1 MKKQKI
7 KEEKKII
14 KNPRFML
21 IGLIAVILVIGLI
34 YTIFLKYSPIMN
46 FKYEGYAVSGKEI
59 TENLLG
65 SLEDTENNGEANRNI
80 ELAKIEEQG
89 RIFKKLSKY
98 FVGNKEK
105 TEINLNYP
113 IYINGNSSIYNLSEE
128 SVLISKDFER
138 IAGYPNLSIAE
149 GKVYDGNSL
158 ERTDGKEYIF
168 VETADKIY
176 INLQEIKIETTAN
189 EYIIPSNSIIGF
201 TEKEVRYY
209 SVNNNVLVFNQIKDV
224 DENTRV
230 GIVENNYTYE
240 EILTKLGIIGK
251 QEENTEQKEE
261 IEENIIKEDT
271 SSNVN
276 EEKTEQLEEE
286 KEETS
291 EDQINEGEVYIK
303 PEVRAEEFTAE
314 VYTAKSV
321 LHIQDPAGK
330 IIEAPTFE
338 IYKNGKIYLRRTYTS
353 SGNIT
358 VTGLEPGTEY
368 EIKGKYVYENEE
380 EKKVENT
387 FYTGKIETKGYDSL
401 GTIKIEKENGEIYS
415 DRIQIKNLKI
425 TSDLQSEVIRGINKI
440 EIVAQG
446 IKTTLKNNEVN
457 QLLQGKEVTVESSEG
472 LKADSKIEYEIKIY
486 DLLGKEL
493 KVENSKGETRTAKEK
508 PEVKVSIKEQN
519 IVSVT
524 LNIKLT
530 NKNKAKIEN
539 YKYIITQPNGNKVK
553 EEKLAE
559 NETII
564 VLDDLDSNQYYEIKV
579 YADYDLEDE
588 KGIQKEQE
596 IGKLVFATSP
606 LSTLGSVEMK
616 VEGKDITTDKATI
629 EYEIDEERTDKRLI
643 QILEEIKIEIINKNS
658 QVVEKTKEIRG
669 EELEKLKTGEKG
681 IEKYEE
687 LKSNTNYEIRIT
699 SKVKTGQNEEG
710 IQVTYTYNQFTTL
723 RTAAK
728 VEIQNQ
734 FVTGE
739 MIDLDVRIEDPDKS
753 VLNNKVRMELRDEKN
768 NLIDIEEIETNQEY
782 KRKTYDKLEEEK
794 RYKLSFYADEY
805 NEGETDA
812 TYKVN
817 YLIKEIE
824 ILTEPGIS
832 GNIGLKS
839 MLRMTTGKNLVDVES
854 KIKWYS
860 PLVSSYAYYDKE
872 YNKEN
877 RILKLTPGRSSNYQ
891 QIYTYDLRD
900 YIGQEI
906 TISFKLKADKEIDR
920 IGINNSKNLGTNLTD
935 IKGWNSEEYIN
946 YEQTLVVNNS
956 GYLGFYV
963 KNNAVTLDNN
973 PYIYIKDLQIELGSK
988 KTNYEEYKYEM
999 NGEAIVNL
1007 EDKRD
1012 EISTNDYYIKIYE
1025 ENEEISSTR
1034 YEDISEDNK
1043 LENVIKNIEI
1053 KENKEYKMELIVKIR
1068 DREYVLST
1076 FEFNTKEG
1084 EILGISNVEEYKMIQ
1099 PEGNYIVLND
1109 LDFRNETNN
1118 SQVKFGSELVA
1129 FQGHID
1135 FNGHTIYRKMF
1146 NGGND
1151 MLFATIGENGQ
1162 IENMILKLYFS
1173 NELSCSGRVIFY
1185 DNYGTISNIYV
1196 SVEECI
1202 ENDNIDISILG
1213 NYNYGNISN
1222 FIINYKTTLYGN
1234 NITGIGSNYGSIENG
1249 YIYGKNIKLSNFYT
1263 NSNNSPLISI
1273 NRGTVKNIYSLVGI
1287 DADEIRTQDATAL
1300 LVINNDNGDVEN
1312 VYTVGLGSTYQ
1323 IEKNPNISNGLGRI
1337 SNSYYI
1343 NDKEFK
1349 GTADKKI
1356 TEKLLYDSDF
1366 QNKVLNSDNQFEV
1379 DSLISLGYYP
1389 QLKLNDCMPRQ
1400 DYNVLPEVT
1409 EADLPDVLSTEVIE
1423 QENKKATVKVN
1434 VYNPSGETIQQII
1447 VKNLTSKIVSQN
1459 YSAGKSEIIVE
1470 LTNPIQCVSEY
1481 PILSITTKGA
1491 YNIEYTREYE
1501 EGERN
1506 IGLELYNEIYTI
1518 DDWYQMKK
1526 IPNQNY
1532 RLMNDLDF
1540 KNAKESLYSGI
1551 TLQAILDGQGH
1562 TIKNIFVNVSLF
1574 NSCNKQTNIVNLN
1587 IQNYNIE
1594 TTSGYV
1600 GIFGQGS
1607 YINMKNVNV
1616 NTVNIKAI
1624 NKQNIYISGLVAGC
1638 GAGKYENITLSN
1650 INIYAENLSDAR
1662 IGGIIGFGSGDM
1674 NNIYMNNLNIQV
1686 KNCMNNVGIGGI
1698 IGSGNALYN
1707 TVENTIVKG
1716 NIEADGEYIGGAIGY
1731 GSFDLENSL
1740 IDVNIKADGNYIGG
1754 LVGYSST
1761 TNYKN
1766 NLYTGNIVNK
1776 KTTNFMGEISGNEK
1790 DGENNYVA
1798 ASNTINGLEIET
1810 NNKLTIEQLQK
1821 DETYTN
1827 ILKWDDNYDYSDLK
1841 NKLPKIKNVEKTE
1854 LLPNQEDIYLSEAE
1868 VTLETVNT
1876 LRTDSNTLNI
1886 RLSINNP
1893 KNLEITKVE
1902 IENMDLEVEDNRN
1915 ENGKTYITVT
1925 ASPTKYYDSYQIT
1938 NIKYKENN
1946 EEKSEKQYYL
1956 IKEEFYKEITKYE
1969 DWENIDPNSYEN
1981 YRLLTDLDFIGK
1993 QNINHNLKIGKLI
2006 TEGNKH
2012 TIKNINLEAT
2022 DNYFGL
2028 IKECKNK
2035 IENINF
2041 EGIEINCNQ
2050 DFAMKQMQYIGI
2062 VAFNSGDILNVDF
2075 NKINININNK
2085 SNYLGCIGRSTGYE
2099 INNVNLN
2106 EVYINGNYY
2115 LGGLFG
2121 NTLTGNI
2128 KNITASNIHIKTIDG
2143 DYIGGLVGIM
2153 TTSVE
2158 NTFENVSIS
2167 DSTIEGDDYVG
2178 GLIGYGNIS
2187 KNAYVNHCTIKG
2199 RGNVGGAMA
2208 KYDWI
2213 SGVHNVNITNSNISG
2228 ETSVGGI
2235 VGSGGSLYDSIIISS
2250 TIEGNS
2256 TNSTRVG
2263 GIIGNTS
2270 WQNNRCGVISCSIIS
2285 KGSEVG
2291 VITGRGMELN
2301 ACYGINNY
2309 IEGYSNVGGI
2319 SGYGITGTM
2328 KYNYTNATV
2337 VATEH
2342 SAGGLLGY
2350 LDNSNMTNMSNL
2362 SNIYNNYYAGGTIQ
2376 SKTNVG
2382 GIIGEIATELYDK
2395 TTTDYYRQNYIEA
2408 TLISED
2414 TSTTSLGIGN
2424 MPEEISKVKDTY
2436 FYKYSNVNG
2445 KNPNKENEPYIK
2457 EEQYLVEEQL
2467 KQQTTYTNNLKWGT
2481 VYFYY
2486 NILAENKYP
2495 ILKYNNEI
2503 LPGQE
2508 GIDIPKDEEHIID
2521 SEATENND
2529 NIAEEQTETIEN
2541 TFEYADKEIET
2552 YSTYSII
2559 QTSEGNSVRRDIKL
2573 YVKENKLYGIPV
2585 SFVNNTGE
2593 EITPVAN
2600 NLIVDSYNGKEYETV
2615 LGTDGKMYDLKEEIE
2630 YPEEFE
2636 NKGIESIGNNL
2647 ETDEKEVEVKYKN
2660 GDIVKFNY
2668 QTGEI
2673 IKTSKTEN
2681 KQNLLEYIG
2690 DKLTE
2695 IGEEKTKVES
2705 ISTKYEESKEL
2716 ENKLEELP
2724 IEKAIQKNSIENNES
2739 RNDVSEENKES
2750 NDSEKEKKYISVYN
2764 EEKGEYQIYNEAEL
2778 LDTEKEE
2785 VESENEKIEANNL
2798 KEYYAKGQESK
2809 DEKQG
2814 IVWIVI
2820 SIIGVG
2826 IVLLILRKNLKKKR

>member
-14 KNPRFML
+14 KNQRFMV
-21 IGLIAVILVIGLI
+21 IGLIAVIVVIGLI

-59 TENLLG
+59 TEKLTG
-65 SLEDTENNGEANRNI
+65 EEETEGEDI
-80 ELAKIEEQG
+80 ELTKIEEQG

-189 EYIIPSNSIIGF
+189 EYKIPSNSIIGF

-251 QEENTEQKEE
+251 QEGNTEQKEE
-261 IEENIIKEDT
+261 TEENIIKEDT
-271 SSNVN
+271 SSK
-276 EEKTEQLEEE
+276 ETTEQAEQLEEE

-303 PEVRAEEFTAE
+303 PEVSVEEFTAE

-368 EIKGKYVYENEE
+368 EIKGKYVYVNEE

-472 LKADSKIEYEIKIY
+472 LKTDSKIEYEIKIY

-493 KVENSKGETRTAKEK
+493 KVENSKGETKTAKEK

-524 LNIKLT
+524 LNLKLT

-559 NETII
+559 NETTII
-564 VLDDLDSNQYYEIKV
+564 LDDLDSNQYYEIKV

-699 SKVKTGQNEEG
+699 SKVKTGQNEEE

-768 NLIDIEEIETNQEY
+768 NLIDIEEVETNQEY

-794 RYKLSFYADEY
+794 KYKLSFYADEY

-824 ILTEPGIS
+824 IITEPGIS
-832 GNIGLKS
+832 GEIGLKNF
-839 MLRMTTGKNLVDVES
+839 LKKATGKNLVDPES
-854 KIKWYS
+854 KVKWYS
-860 PLVSSYAYYDKE
+860 NAGANYYKE
-872 YNKEN
+872 FSKGNNE
-877 RILKLTPGRSSNYQ
+877 LKLSVGKGTFAGA
-891 QIYTYDLRD
+891 IYVYDLRD
-900 YIGQEI
+900 YIGAEV
-906 TISFKLKADKEIDR
+906 TISFKLKADE
-920 IGINNSKNLGTNLTD
+920 D
-935 IKGWNSEEYIN
+935 IYQI
-946 YEQTLVVNNS
+946 LLNNS
-956 GYLGFYV
+956 G
-963 KNNAVTLDNN
+963 NNAQNTTRINGWSSAEYIDYSQTIVINDTGYVGIYFQNANKKLENS
-973 PYIYIKDLQIELGSK
+973 PYVYIKDLQIELGAQ
-988 KTNYEEYKYEM
+988 KTNYEPYKYTIQ
-999 NGEAIVNL
+999 GKAIFSI
-1007 EDKRD
+1007 EDKRN
-1012 EISTNDYYIKIYE
+1012 EIINNDYYIKIYE
-1025 ENEEISSTR
+1025 NGKEKSTTR
-1034 YEDISEDNK
+1034 YEDIPD
-1043 LENVIKNIEI
+1043 ENVIKNGIKDIDI
-1053 KENKEYKMELIVKIR
+1053 KEDQDYKMELIVKIR
-1068 DREYVLST
+1068 DREYILAI
-1076 FEFNTKEG
+1076 FEFNTKNG
-1084 EILGISNVEEYKMIQ
+1084 EILGISNEQEYLYIS
-1099 PEGNYIVLND
+1099 PVGNYIILND
-1109 LDFRNETNN
+1109 LNFEDNQGFYGKYFRGYLN
-1118 SQVKFGSELVA
+1118 
-1129 FQGHID
+1129 
-1135 FNGHTIYRKMF
+1135 FNGHTVDKKLL
-1146 NGGND
+1146 NGGNNP
-1151 MLFATIGENGQ
+1151 LFARIDKEGK
-1162 IENMILKLYFS
+1162 IENLVLKEYFS
-1173 NELSCSGRVIFY
+1173 NDLACSGNGLFNY
-1185 DNYGTISNIYV
+1185 NYGTISNLYI
-1196 SVEECI
+1196 SIEECKKS
-1202 ENDNIDISILG
+1202 ENNYLNILG
-1213 NYNYGNISN
+1213 NYNEGNISN
-1222 FIINYKTTLYGN
+1222 FVINYKETLYGI
-1234 NITGIGSNYGSIENG
+1234 NISAIFTNYGSIQNG
-1249 YIYGKNIKLSNFYT
+1249 YIYGKDIQLWKYTSTTYNTPFIKNNYGNI
-1263 NSNNSPLISI
+1263 
-1273 NRGTVKNIYSLVGI
+1273 KNIYSLVGI
-1287 DADEIRTQDATAL
+1287 DADEIRTIDNTGL
-1300 LVINNDNGDVEN
+1300 LVIENGGGNVEN
-1312 VYTVGLGSTYQ
+1312 VYTVGLGSTYR
-1323 IEKNPNISNGLGRI
+1323 IEQNPNITNGQGRI

-1366 QNKVLNSDNQFEV
+1366 QNNVLNSDNQFEV
-1379 DSLISLGYYP
+1379 DSLITSGYYP

-1400 DYNVLPEVT
+1400 DYNLLPEIT
-1409 EADLPDVLSTEVIE
+1409 EADLPDVLGTEILE
-1423 QENKKATVKVN
+1423 QENKKAKVKVN
-1434 VYNPSGETIQQII
+1434 IYNPAGETIQKII
-1447 VKNLTSKIVSQN
+1447 VKNLTSQIVSQN
-1459 YSAGKSEIIVE
+1459 YSSGRSEVILE

-1481 PILSITTKGA
+1481 PILSLTTKGA

-1506 IGLELYNEIYTI
+1506 IELELYNEIYTI

-1526 IPNQNY
+1526 TPNQNY

-1540 KNAKESLYSGI
+1540 KNANESLYGNI
-1551 TLQAILDGQGH
+1551 QLKAILDGQGYI
-1562 TIKNIFVNVSLF
+1562 IKNIYITNKSKGPLF
-1574 NSCNKQTNIVNLN
+1574 SGANSSTMITNLN

-1594 TTSGYV
+1594 SDYSYL
-1600 GIFGQGS
+1600 GICATGD
-1607 YINMKNVNV
+1607 YINIKNVNV
-1616 NTVNIKAI
+1616 DTVNIKAI
-1624 NKQNIYISGLVAGC
+1624 FPTNKYI
-1638 GAGKYENITLSN
+1638 GALIGSSYYGKFEDITLNN
-1650 INIYAENLSDAR
+1650 INITVENTQNMKL
-1662 IGGIIGFGSGDM
+1662 GGIVGIGLVDIS
-1674 NNIYMNNLNIQV
+1674 NCYLNNLNIEA
-1686 KNCMNNVGIGGI
+1686 KNNINPIGIGGI
-1698 IGSGNALYN
+1698 IGNSTSANYDLQN
-1707 TVENTIVKG
+1707 IILKG
-1716 NIEADGEYIGGAIGY
+1716 NIKSDSGY
-1731 GSFDLENSL
+1731 
-1740 IDVNIKADGNYIGG
+1740 VGG
-1754 LVGYSST
+1754 LVGNGTINIKNCLSNINIIANGDYVGGIIGYETSNPAKS
-1761 TNYKN
+1761 KN
-1766 NLYTGNIVNK
+1766 NLYNGSIVNK
-1776 KTTNFMGEISGNEK
+1776 KETNYTGYISGNEK
-1790 DGENNYVA
+1790 DGTNNYIVED
-1798 ASNTINGLEIET
+1798 SKINGLGMET
-1810 NNKLTIEQLQK
+1810 GNKLTKEELQK
-1821 DETYTN
+1821 TETFKN
-1827 ILKWDDNYDYSDLK
+1827 VLNWDDNYDYSDLK
-1841 NKLPKIKNVEKTE
+1841 NKLPKVKNVEKTE
-1854 LLPNQEDIYLSEAE
+1854 LLPNQEDIFLSEA
-1868 VTLETVNT
+1868 VIYLETVDT

-1886 RLSINNP
+1886 RISINNP
-1893 KNLEITKVE
+1893 DNLEITKVE
-1902 IENMDLEVEDNRN
+1902 IENMDTEVIDNRN
-1915 ENGKTYITVT
+1915 EKEKTYITLT

-1938 NIKYKENN
+1938 DIKYKENN

-1956 IKEEFYKEITKYE
+1956 IQEAFYKEITKYE
-1969 DWENIDPNSYEN
+1969 DWENIDPDSYEN
-1981 YRLLTDLDFIGK
+1981 YRLLTDLDFSGK
-1993 QNINHNLKIGKLI
+1993 QNINHNLKIGKLV

-2012 TIKNINLEAT
+2012 TIKNINLEAGES
-2022 DNYFGL
+2022 YFGL
-2028 IKECKNK
+2028 IKECKNG

-2041 EGIEINCNQ
+2041 ENIQIDITEDTTIN
-2050 DFAMKQMQYIGI
+2050 YIGVI
-2062 VAFNSGDILNVDF
+2062 AQNSGNIINVEF
-2075 NKINININNK
+2075 NNITINVNNTVSYVGCISDSTGYKIENINLDGININAAN
-2085 SNYLGCIGRSTGYE
+2085 GY
-2099 INNVNLN
+2099 V
-2106 EVYINGNYY
+2106 
-2115 LGGLFG
+2115 GGLFG
-2121 NTLTGNI
+2121 RMDSGIIHNI
-2128 KNITASNIHIKTIDG
+2128 IADDIHIKAFGNYVGGIIGIKNNKIENILENTQITNSEIEGNSYVGGIIGTGHVTKKAYVDKCDIKG
-2143 DYIGGLVGIM
+2143 VSYIGGAMGSSEYYNSGIYD
-2153 TTSVE
+2153 V
-2158 NTFENVSIS
+2158 NV
-2167 DSTIEGDDYVG
+2167 D
-2178 GLIGYGNIS
+2178 
-2187 KNAYVNHCTIKG
+2187 
-2199 RGNVGGAMA
+2199 
-2208 KYDWI
+2208 
-2213 SGVHNVNITNSNISG
+2213 NSNISG
-2228 ETSVGGI
+2228 E
-2235 VGSGGSLYDSIIISS
+2235 
-2250 TIEGNS
+2250 NS
-2256 TNSTRVG
+2256 VG
-2263 GIIGNTS
+2263 GIIGTGGCLVESKINE
-2270 WQNNRCGVISCSIIS
+2270 SIIKGLTLGSLNVGGLVGNLGWNSQKCEIVNCEVIS
-2285 KGSEVG
+2285 KGSNVG
-2291 VITGRGMELN
+2291 AI
-2301 ACYGINNY
+2301 YGKGLASNNNFAINNY
-2309 IEGYSNVGGI
+2309 VEGYSNVGGV
-2319 SGYGITGTM
+2319 SGHATLGTM
-2328 KYNYTNATV
+2328 QYNYTNAIV
-2337 VATEH
+2337 MATEH
-2342 SAGGLLGY
+2342 SAGGLVGY
-2350 LDNSNMTNMSNL
+2350 LDNSTMN
-2362 SNIYNNYYAGGTIQ
+2362 NISSISYILNNYYAGGTIQ
-2376 SKTNVG
+2376 SKANVG

-2395 TTTDYYRQNYIEA
+2395 TTTDYYKQNYIEA

-2414 TSTTSLGIGN
+2414 DSAISLGIGN

-2481 VYFYY
+2481 ANFDY
-2486 NILAENKYP
+2486 NILTENKYP

-2503 LPGQE
+2503 LPNQE

-2521 SEATENND
+2521 SESNEKNN
-2529 NIAEEQTETIEN
+2529 NIVEEQTETIEN

-2559 QTSEGNSVRRDIKL
+2559 QTRDGNSVRRDIKL
-2573 YVKENKLYGIPV
+2573 YVKENKLYGIPI

-2600 NLIVDSYNGKEYETV
+2600 NLIVDSYNGKEYETI
-2615 LGTDGKMYDLKEEIE
+2615 LGSDGKMYDLKEEIE

-2636 NKGIESIGNNL
+2636 NKDIESIGNNL
-2647 ETDEKEVEVKYKN
+2647 ETEEKEIEVKYKN

>member
-14 KNPRFML
+14 KNPRFMV

-65 SLEDTENNGEANRNI
+65 SLEDTENNAEANRNI

-209 SVNNNVLVFNQIKDV
+209 SVKNNVLVFNQIKDV

-240 EILTKLGIIGK
+240 EILTKLGILGK

-261 IEENIIKEDT
+261 TEENIIKEDT
-271 SSNVN
+271 SSK
-276 EEKTEQLEEE
+276 ESTEQAEQVEEE

-303 PEVRAEEFTAE
+303 PEVSVEEFTAE

-368 EIKGKYVYENEE
+368 EIKGKYVYVNEE

-768 NLIDIEEIETNQEY
+768 NLIDIEEVETNQEY
-782 KRKTYDKLEEEK
+782 NRKTYDKLEEEK
-794 RYKLSFYADEY
+794 KYKLSFYADEY

-824 ILTEPGIS
+824 IITEPGIS

-839 MLRMTTGKNLVDVES
+839 MLKMTTGKNLVDVES
-854 KIKWYS
+854 KVKWYS
-860 PLVSSYAYYDKE
+860 ITMETPYSYGKEYDKE
-872 YNKEN
+872 TNT
-877 RILKLTPGRSSNYQ
+877 LKLEVHKNANYA

-906 TISFKLKADKEIDR
+906 TISFKLKADEEIKR
-920 IGINNSKNLGTNLTD
+920 IAINNSKSSGKNLTD
-935 IKGWNSEEYIN
+935 IKNWNNEQYIN
-946 YEQTLVVNNS
+946 YEQTLIVNDT
-956 GYLGFYV
+956 GYVGLYIVNGVTTDENPHVYV
-963 KNNAVTLDNN
+963 
-973 PYIYIKDLQIELGSK
+973 KDLQIELGNK
-988 KTNYEEYKYEM
+988 KTNYEEYKYKM
-999 NGEAIVNL
+999 KGEAILNL

-1025 ENEEISSTR
+1025 NNEEISTTR
-1034 YEDISEDNK
+1034 YTDIPANNK
-1043 LENVIKNIEI
+1043 LENVIKNINI
-1053 KENKEYKMELIVKIR
+1053 KEDQEYKMELIVKIR
-1068 DREYVLST
+1068 DREYILST

-1084 EILGISNVEEYKMIQ
+1084 EILGIASVEEYKDIQ
-1099 PEGNYIVLND
+1099 PEGNYIILND
-1109 LDFRNETNN
+1109 LDFRNEETNLR
-1118 SQVKFGSELVA
+1118 FGGA
-1129 FQGHID
+1129 NMKFQGHIN
-1135 FNGHTIYRKMF
+1135 FNGHTIYKRYF
-1146 NGGND
+1146 NGGNSE
-1151 MLFATIGENGQ
+1151 LFYQIGEKGR
-1162 IENMILKLYFS
+1162 IENLVLKLYLTNDLAASGSALFS
-1173 NELSCSGRVIFY
+1173 
-1185 DNYGTISNIYV
+1185 T
-1196 SVEECI
+1196 
-1202 ENDNIDISILG
+1202 
-1213 NYNYGNISN
+1213 NYGNISN
-1222 FIINYKTTLYGN
+1222 LYVSIEECKKNDNKDIRILGSSNRGNISDFVINYKATLYGI
-1234 NITGIGSNYGSIENG
+1234 NINAIAYNYATIENG
-1249 YIYGKNIKLSNFYT
+1249 YIYGNNIYLNGYLDNSTNTPFVTFNYSN
-1263 NSNNSPLISI
+1263 I
-1273 NRGTVKNIYSLVGI
+1273 KNIYSLVGI
-1287 DADEIRTQDATAL
+1287 DADEINEYDNTGL
-1300 LVINNDNGDVEN
+1300 IVIDNTGGYVEN
-1312 VYTVGLGSTYQ
+1312 VYTVGLGSTYRIDQ
-1323 IEKNPNISNGLGRI
+1323 NPNITNGLGRI

-1366 QNKVLNSDNQFEV
+1366 QNNVLNSDNQFEV
-1379 DSLISLGYYP
+1379 DSLITSGYYP

-1400 DYNVLPEVT
+1400 DYNLLPEIT
-1409 EADLPDVLSTEVIE
+1409 EADLPDVLSREILE
-1423 QENKKATVKVN
+1423 QENKKAKVKVN
-1434 VYNPSGETIQQII
+1434 IYNPAGETIQKII
-1447 VKNLTSKIVSQN
+1447 VKNLTSQIVSQN
-1459 YSAGKSEIIVE
+1459 YSSGRSEVILE

-1481 PILSITTKGA
+1481 PILSLTTKGA

-1506 IGLELYNEIYTI
+1506 IELELYNEIYTI

-1526 IPNQNY
+1526 TPNQNY

-1540 KNAKESLYSGI
+1540 KNANESLYGNI
-1551 TLQAILDGQGH
+1551 QLKAILDGQGYI
-1562 TIKNIFVNVSLF
+1562 IKNIYITNKSKGPLF
-1574 NSCNKQTNIVNLN
+1574 SGANSSTMITNLN

-1594 TTSGYV
+1594 SDYSYL
-1600 GIFGQGS
+1600 GICATGD
-1607 YINMKNVNV
+1607 YINIKNVNV
-1616 NTVNIKAI
+1616 DTVNIKAI
-1624 NKQNIYISGLVAGC
+1624 FPTNKYI
-1638 GAGKYENITLSN
+1638 GALIGSSYYGKFEDITLNN
-1650 INIYAENLSDAR
+1650 INITVENTQNMKL
-1662 IGGIIGFGSGDM
+1662 GGIVGIGLVDIS
-1674 NNIYMNNLNIQV
+1674 NCYLNNLNIEA
-1686 KNCMNNVGIGGI
+1686 KNNINPIGIGGI
-1698 IGSGNALYN
+1698 IGNSISANYDLQN
-1707 TVENTIVKG
+1707 IILKG
-1716 NIEADGEYIGGAIGY
+1716 NIKSDSGY
-1731 GSFDLENSL
+1731 
-1740 IDVNIKADGNYIGG
+1740 VGG
-1754 LVGYSST
+1754 LVGNGTINIKNCLSNINIIANGDYVGGIIGYE
-1761 TNYKN
+1761 TNNPGKSKN
-1766 NLYTGNIVNK
+1766 NLYNGSIVNK
-1776 KTTNFMGEISGNEK
+1776 KETNYTGYISGNEK
-1790 DGENNYVA
+1790 DGTNNYIVED
-1798 ASNTINGLEIET
+1798 SKINGLGMET
-1810 NNKLTIEQLQK
+1810 GNKLTKEELQK
-1821 DETYTN
+1821 TETYTN
-1827 ILKWDDNYDYSDLK
+1827 ILKWNDNYEYSDIK
-1841 NKLPKIKNVEKTE
+1841 NKLPKVKNVEKTE
-1854 LLPNQEDIYLSEAE
+1854 LLPNQEDIYLSKGKIS
-1868 VTLETVNT
+1868 LETVDT
-1876 LRTDSNTLNI
+1876 LKTDSNTLNI
-1886 RLSINNP
+1886 RISINNP
-1893 KNLEITKVE
+1893 DNLEITKVE
-1902 IENMDLEVEDNRN
+1902 IENMDTEVIDNRN
-1915 ENGKTYITVT
+1915 EKEKTYITLT

-1938 NIKYKENN
+1938 NIKYKDNN

-1956 IKEEFYKEITKYE
+1956 IQEAFYREITKYE
-1969 DWENIDPNSYEN
+1969 DWENINPDSYEN
-1981 YRLLTDLDFIGK
+1981 YRLLTDLDFLGK
-1993 QNINHNLKIGKLI
+1993 QNINHNFKIGKLI

-2012 TIKNINLEAT
+2012 TIKNINLEAIE
-2022 DNYFGL
+2022 NYFGL
-2028 IKECKNK
+2028 IKECKNGIENIKFENIKIDVKEDITISYVGVIAQNSGNILNVEFNNITINVTNKVSYVGCISDSTGYK
-2035 IENINF
+2035 IENINLA
-2041 EGIEINCNQ
+2041 G
-2050 DFAMKQMQYIGI
+2050 
-2062 VAFNSGDILNVDF
+2062 
-2075 NKINININNK
+2075 ININAAN
-2085 SNYLGCIGRSTGYE
+2085 GY
-2099 INNVNLN
+2099 V
-2106 EVYINGNYY
+2106 
-2115 LGGLFG
+2115 GGLFG
-2121 NTLTGNI
+2121 RMDSGMIHNI
-2128 KNITASNIHIKTIDG
+2128 IADDIHIKASG
-2143 DYIGGLVGIM
+2143 SNIGGIIGTKNTKI
-2153 TTSVE
+2153 E
-2158 NTFENVSIS
+2158 NILENIQ
-2167 DSTIEGDDYVG
+2167 
-2178 GLIGYGNIS
+2178 
-2187 KNAYVNHCTIKG
+2187 
-2199 RGNVGGAMA
+2199 
-2208 KYDWI
+2208 
-2213 SGVHNVNITNSNISG
+2213 ITNSEI
-2228 ETSVGGI
+2228 
-2235 VGSGGSLYDSIIISS
+2235 D
-2250 TIEGNS
+2250 GNS
-2256 TNSTRVG
+2256 AVG
-2263 GIIGNTS
+2263 GIIGSGNVTKTAYVEHCNINGISNVGGISGNPAGDIYYAEVTDSKIRGTTNVGGISGTGGAVYYSKLKESLIEGTNTDS
-2270 WQNNRCGVISCSIIS
+2270 KNVGGIGGNSSNIGKSYVLNSNIIS
-2285 KGSEVG
+2285 KGSNIG
-2291 VITGRGMELN
+2291 SILGNGIN
-2301 ACYGINNY
+2301 AEYNCSINNY
-2309 IEGYSNVGGI
+2309 VEGNSNVGGI
-2319 SGYGITGTM
+2319 SGYGISGSIQ
-2328 KYNYTNATV
+2328 YNYTNSTV

-2342 SAGGLLGY
+2342 TAGGLVGY
-2350 LDNSNMTNMSNL
+2350 LDNSTMN
-2362 SNIYNNYYAGGTIQ
+2362 NINNTSQIFNNFYAGGTIQ
-2376 SKTNVG
+2376 SKANVG

-2395 TTTDYYRQNYIEA
+2395 TTTDYYKQNYIEA

-2414 TSTTSLGIGN
+2414 DSAISLGIGN

-2636 NKGIESIGNNL
+2636 NKDIESIGNNL
-2647 ETDEKEVEVKYKN
+2647 ETEEKEVEVKYKN

-2716 ENKLEELP
+2716 ENKLEDLP
-2724 IEKAIQKNSIENNES
+2724 IEEAIQKNSTETNEN
-2739 RNDVSEENKES
+2739 RNDVSEKNENEES
-2750 NDSEKEKKYISVYN
+2750 NNSEKEKKYISIYN

-2778 LDTEKEE
+2778 LDAEKEE

-2798 KEYYAKGQESK
+2798 KEYYAKGLESK

>member
-7 KEEKKII
+7 RQEKKII
-14 KNPRFML
+14 KNPKFMV
-21 IGLIAVILVIGLI
+21 IGLIAVIVVIGVI

-59 TENLLG
+59 AEKLTGEEETE
-65 SLEDTENNGEANRNI
+65 GENI
-80 ELAKIEEQG
+80 ELTKIEEQG
-89 RIFKKLSKY
+89 KIFKKLSKY

-128 SVLISKDFER
+128 SVLISKEFER

-168 VETADKIY
+168 IETADKIY

-251 QEENTEQKEE
+251 QEGNTEQKEE
-261 IEENIIKEDT
+261 TEENIIKEDT
-271 SSNVN
+271 SSK
-276 EEKTEQLEEE
+276 ETTEQAEQLEEE

-303 PEVRAEEFTAE
+303 PEVSVEEFTAE

-415 DRIQIKNLKI
+415 DRIQIKSLKI

-559 NETII
+559 NETTI
-564 VLDDLDSNQYYEIKV
+564 VLDDLDSSQYYEIKV

-768 NLIDIEEIETNQEY
+768 NLIDIEEVETNQEY
-782 KRKTYDKLEEEK
+782 IRKTYDKLEEEK

-854 KIKWYS
+854 KVKWYTNCFS
-860 PLVSSYAYYDKE
+860 TWGYYEKN
-872 YNKEN
+872 YNETDN
-877 RILKLTPGRSSNYQ
+877 SIRLWPGVKNNSQS
-891 QIYTYDLRD
+891 YTYDLRD
-900 YIGQEI
+900 YIGQEV
-906 TISFKLKADKEIDR
+906 TISFKLKTENDIAR
-920 IGINNSKNLGTNLTD
+920 IAIQNNKKIGANVKD
-935 IKGWNSEEYIN
+935 IIFENNKEYIE
-946 YEQTLVVNNS
+946 YQQTIIINDTGYVGFVIWNGSTEDNS
-956 GYLGFYV
+956 YV
-963 KNNAVTLDNN
+963 
-973 PYIYIKDLQIELGSK
+973 YIKDLQIELGNK

-999 NGEAIVNL
+999 KAEALVNL

-1025 ENEEISSTR
+1025 NNEEISTTR
-1034 YEDISEDNK
+1034 YTDIPANNK
-1043 LENVIKNIEI
+1043 LENAIKNVEI
-1053 KENKEYKMELIVKIR
+1053 KENQEYKMKLIVKIR
-1068 DREYVLST
+1068 DREYILST

-1084 EILGISNVEEYKMIQ
+1084 EILGISSVEEYKDIQ
-1099 PEGNYIVLND
+1099 PEGNYIILTD
-1109 LDFRNETNN
+1109 LDFRDIKN
-1118 SQVKFGSELVA
+1118 SSDMAYRFGGRFS
-1129 FQGHID
+1129 FDGKID
-1135 FNGHTIYRKMF
+1135 YNGKRIYI
-1146 NGGND
+1146 NILSSGIQQ
-1151 MLFATIGENGQ
+1151 LFYIIGENAQ
-1162 IENMILKLYFS
+1162 LINMNIEIYMN
-1173 NELSCSGRVIFY
+1173 NELPTNGSIIFF
-1185 DNYGTISNIYV
+1185 NNKGNIINLRIEIKECTEKNNSNI
-1196 SVEECI
+1196 
-1202 ENDNIDISILG
+1202 NIVG
-1213 NYNYGNISN
+1213 FQNYGNISN
-1222 FIINYKTTLYGN
+1222 FIIKLSDNLYGY
-1234 NITGIGSNYGSIENG
+1234 NIQSITNNYGQVKNG
-1249 YIYGKNIKLSNFYT
+1249 YLYGKNIHIVANSSGVTSN
-1263 NSNNSPLISI
+1263 SALINANYGI
-1273 NRGTVKNIYSLVGI
+1273 VRNIYSLINI
-1287 DADEIRTQDATAL
+1287 DAEEIKSA
-1300 LVINNDNGDVEN
+1300 NDTFSKLIQTNKYGITEN
-1312 VYTVGLGSTYQ
+1312 IYTVGIGTGYQ
-1323 IEKNPNISNGLGRI
+1323 LEKNANTGRGGGRI
-1337 SNSYYI
+1337 NNSYYI

-1366 QNKVLNSDNQFEV
+1366 QNNVLNSDNQFEV
-1379 DSLISLGYYP
+1379 DSLITSGYYP

-1400 DYNVLPEVT
+1400 DYNLLPEIT
-1409 EADLPDVLSTEVIE
+1409 EADLPDVLSTEIIE
-1423 QENKKATVKVN
+1423 QENKKAKVKVN
-1434 VYNPSGETIQQII
+1434 IYNPEGETIQKII
-1447 VKNLTSKIVSQN
+1447 VKNLTSQIVSQN
-1459 YSAGKSEIIVE
+1459 YSSGRSEVILE

-1481 PILSITTKGA
+1481 PILSLTTKGA
-1491 YNIEYTREYE
+1491 YNIEYTRKYE

-1506 IGLELYNEIYTI
+1506 IGIELYNEIYTI
-1518 DDWYQMKK
+1518 DDWYQIK
-1526 IPNQNY
+1526 NNGTENY

-1540 KNAKESLYSGI
+1540 KNADISLYSNINFKG
-1551 TLQAILDGQGH
+1551 ILDGQRYM
-1562 TIKNIFVNVSLF
+1562 IKNFYVDRPLF
-1574 NSCNKQTNIVNLN
+1574 WDCNNATIINLS
-1587 IQNYNIE
+1587 IKNYNIDN
-1594 TTSGYV
+1594 TGTYV
-1600 GIFGQGS
+1600 GIIAMGN
-1607 YINMKNVNV
+1607 YIKIKNVNID
-1616 NTVNIKAI
+1616 TVNIKAI
-1624 NKQNIYISGLVAGC
+1624 YLANQFIGGILGSGYN
-1638 GAGKYENITLSN
+1638 GKFENITLNN
-1650 INIYAENLSDAR
+1650 INIIAENTKNMKL
-1662 IGGIIGFGSGDM
+1662 GGIIGAGDM
-1674 NNIYMNNLNIQV
+1674 DIANCYLNNLNIEA
-1686 KNCMNNVGIGGI
+1686 KNNVSPTGIGGI
-1698 IGSGNALYN
+1698 IGNTGSPYFDINNVIISGNILSDN
-1707 TVENTIVKG
+1707 RNIGGIVGYG
-1716 NIEADGEYIGGAIGY
+1716 NITITNCLSNINIIADGDYVGGIKGY
-1731 GSFDLENSL
+1731 ETANPGNSQ
-1740 IDVNIKADGNYIGG
+1740 
-1754 LVGYSST
+1754 
-1761 TNYKN
+1761 N
-1766 NLYTGNIVNK
+1766 NLYDGNILNK
-1776 KTTNFMGEISGNEK
+1776 KETNYTGYISGNER
-1790 DGENNYVA
+1790 DGTNNYIVED
-1798 ASNTINGLEIET
+1798 SKINGLPKET
-1810 NNKLTIEQLQK
+1810 SNKLQKEELQK
-1821 DETYTN
+1821 DEIYTN
-1827 ILKWDDNYDYSDLK
+1827 ILKWDDNYDYSDLN
-1841 NKLPKIKNVEKTE
+1841 NKLPKVKNVEKTE
-1854 LLPNQEDIYLSEAE
+1854 ILPNQEDIYLSESAIF
-1868 VTLETVNT
+1868 LETVDT
-1876 LRTDSNTLNI
+1876 LRTNSSTLNI
-1886 RLSINNP
+1886 RISINNP
-1893 KNLEITKVE
+1893 SNLEITEVE
-1902 IENMDLEVEDNRN
+1902 IENMDIKIEDNRN
-1915 ENGKTYITVT
+1915 EKGKTYITLT
-1925 ASPTKYYDSYQIT
+1925 AKPTKYYDSYQIT

-1946 EEKSEKQYYL
+1946 EEKAEKQYYL
-1956 IKEEFYKEITKYE
+1956 IQEAFYREITKYE
-1969 DWENIDPNSYEN
+1969 DWENIDPDSYEN
-1981 YRLLTDLDFIGK
+1981 YRLLTDLDFSGK
-1993 QNINHNLKIGKLI
+1993 QNINHNLKVGKLI

-2012 TIKNINLEAT
+2012 TIKNINLEA
-2022 DNYFGL
+2022 NESYFGI
-2028 IKECKNK
+2028 IKECKNG
-2035 IENINF
+2035 IENIKF
-2041 EGIEINCNQ
+2041 ENIQIDVKENLTIS
-2050 DFAMKQMQYIGI
+2050 YIGI
-2062 VAFNSGDILNVDF
+2062 VAQNSGNILNVEF
-2075 NKINININNK
+2075 NNITINGTDK
-2085 SNYLGCIGRSTGYE
+2085 VSNVGCIGSSTGYKIE
-2099 INNVNLN
+2099 NVNLKGI
-2106 EVYINGNYY
+2106 YINKVN
-2115 LGGLFG
+2115 
-2121 NTLTGNI
+2121 
-2128 KNITASNIHIKTIDG
+2128 
-2143 DYIGGLVGIM
+2143 
-2153 TTSVE
+2153 
-2158 NTFENVSIS
+2158 
-2167 DSTIEGDDYVG
+2167 DYVG
-2178 GLIGYGNIS
+2178 GLLG
-2187 KNAYVNHCTIKG
+2187 
-2199 RGNVGGAMA
+2199 
-2208 KYDWI
+2208 
-2213 SGVHNVNITNSNISG
+2213 ITDSG
-2228 ETSVGGI
+2228 EIDNIIADDIHITAIGKYIGGI
-2235 VGSGGSLYDSIIISS
+2235 IGQKNTKIIDKLESVKISNS
-2250 TIEGNS
+2250 EIEGKNS
-2256 TNSTRVG
+2256 VG
-2263 GIIGNTS
+2263 GIIGWGYVTKTAYIDKCKVKGNSYVGGAIGESTYFGVGIYDINVSNSNIIGNTGIGGIIGS
-2270 WQNNRCGVISCSIIS
+2270 GGCLVESKIIESNIYGESVESLNTGGIVGNGIWPVRACEIMNCQIIS
-2285 KGSEVG
+2285 NGSNVGTVVGKGVG
-2291 VITGRGMELN
+2291 YYTVS
-2301 ACYGINNY
+2301 INNY
-2309 IEGYSNVGGI
+2309 VEGYSNVGGI
-2319 SGYGITGTM
+2319 SGCYISDSIQC
-2328 KYNYTNATV
+2328 NYTNSTV

-2342 SAGGLLGY
+2342 SAGGLVGY
-2350 LDNSNMTNMSNL
+2350 LDNSTMNNITNVSY
-2362 SNIYNNYYAGGTIQ
+2362 IPNNYYAGGTIQ

-2395 TTTDYYRQNYIEA
+2395 TTTDYYKQNYIEA

-2414 TSTTSLGIGN
+2414 DSTTSLGIGN

-2457 EEQYLVEEQL
+2457 EEQYLEEEQL

-2481 VYFYY
+2481 ANFDY
-2486 NILAENKYP
+2486 NILTENKYP

-2503 LPGQE
+2503 LPNQE

-2521 SEATENND
+2521 YEATENND
-2529 NIAEEQTETIEN
+2529 NIVEEQTETIEN

-2559 QTSEGNSVRRDIKL
+2559 QTRDGNSVRRDVKL

-2585 SFVNNTGE
+2585 SFVNSTGE
-2593 EITPVAN
+2593 EIKPVAN

-2636 NKGIESIGNNL
+2636 NKDIESIGNNL
-2647 ETDEKEVEVKYKN
+2647 ETEEKEIEVKYKN

-2673 IKTSKTEN
+2673 VKTSKTEN

-2716 ENKLEELP
+2716 ENKLEDLP
-2724 IEKAIQKNSIENNES
+2724 IEEAIQKNSTETNEN
-2739 RNDVSEENKES
+2739 RNDVSEKNENEES
-2750 NDSEKEKKYISVYN
+2750 NNSEKEKKYISIYN

-2778 LDTEKEE
+2778 LDAEKEE

-2798 KEYYAKGQESK
+2798 KEYYAKGLESK

>member
-768 NLIDIEEIETNQEY
+768 NLIDIEEVETNQEY

-794 RYKLSFYADEY
+794 KYKLSFYADEY

-824 ILTEPGIS
+824 IITEPGIS
-832 GNIGLKS
+832 GEIGLKNF
-839 MLRMTTGKNLVDVES
+839 LKKATGKNLVDPES
-854 KIKWYS
+854 KVKWYS
-860 PLVSSYAYYDKE
+860 NAGANYYKE
-872 YNKEN
+872 FSKGNNE
-877 RILKLTPGRSSNYQ
+877 LKLSVGKGTFAGA
-891 QIYTYDLRD
+891 IYVYDLRD
-900 YIGQEI
+900 YIGAEV
-906 TISFKLKADKEIDR
+906 TISFKLKADEDIYQ
-920 IGINNSKNLGTNLTD
+920 ILLNNSVNNAQNTTRIN
-935 IKGWNSEEYIN
+935 GWSSAEYID
-946 YEQTLVVNNS
+946 YSQTIVINDTGYVGIYFQNANKKLENS
-956 GYLGFYV
+956 PYV
-963 KNNAVTLDNN
+963 
-973 PYIYIKDLQIELGSK
+973 YIKDLQIELGAQ
-988 KTNYEEYKYEM
+988 KTNYEPYKYTIQ
-999 NGEAIVNL
+999 GKAIFSI
-1007 EDKRD
+1007 EDKRN
-1012 EISTNDYYIKIYE
+1012 EIINNDYYIKIYE
-1025 ENEEISSTR
+1025 NGKEKSTTR
-1034 YEDISEDNK
+1034 YEDIPD
-1043 LENVIKNIEI
+1043 ENVIKNGIKDIDI
-1053 KENKEYKMELIVKIR
+1053 KEDQDYKMELIVKIR
-1068 DREYVLST
+1068 DREYILAI
-1076 FEFNTKEG
+1076 FEFNTKNG
-1084 EILGISNVEEYKMIQ
+1084 EILGISNEQEYLYI
-1099 PEGNYIVLND
+1099 PPVGNYIILND
-1109 LDFRNETNN
+1109 LNFEDNQGFYGKYFRGYLN
-1118 SQVKFGSELVA
+1118 
-1129 FQGHID
+1129 
-1135 FNGHTIYRKMF
+1135 FNGHTVDKKLL
-1146 NGGND
+1146 NGGNNP
-1151 MLFATIGENGQ
+1151 LFARIDKEGK
-1162 IENMILKLYFS
+1162 IENLVLKEYFS
-1173 NELSCSGRVIFY
+1173 NDLACSGNGLFNY
-1185 DNYGTISNIYV
+1185 NYGTISNLYI
-1196 SVEECI
+1196 SIEECKKS
-1202 ENDNIDISILG
+1202 ENNYLNILG
-1213 NYNYGNISN
+1213 NYNEGNISN
-1222 FIINYKTTLYGN
+1222 FVINYKETLYGI
-1234 NITGIGSNYGSIENG
+1234 NISAIFTNYGSIQNG
-1249 YIYGKNIKLSNFYT
+1249 YIYGKDIQLWKYTSTTYNTPFIKNNYGNI
-1263 NSNNSPLISI
+1263 
-1273 NRGTVKNIYSLVGI
+1273 KNIYSLVGI
-1287 DADEIRTQDATAL
+1287 DADEIRTIDNTGL
-1300 LVINNDNGDVEN
+1300 LVIENGGGNVEN
-1312 VYTVGLGSTYQ
+1312 VYTVGLGSTYR
-1323 IEKNPNISNGLGRI
+1323 IEQNPNITNGQGRI

-1366 QNKVLNSDNQFEV
+1366 QNNVLNSDNQFEV
-1379 DSLISLGYYP
+1379 DSLITSGYYP

-1400 DYNVLPEVT
+1400 DYNLLPEIT
-1409 EADLPDVLSTEVIE
+1409 EKDLPDVLSTEILE
-1423 QENKKATVKVN
+1423 QENKKAKVKVN
-1434 VYNPSGETIQQII
+1434 IYNPAGETIQKII
-1447 VKNLTSKIVSQN
+1447 VKNLTSQIVSQN
-1459 YSAGKSEIIVE
+1459 YSSGRSEVILE

-1481 PILSITTKGA
+1481 PILSLTTKGA
-1491 YNIEYTREYE
+1491 YNIEYTRKYE

-1506 IGLELYNEIYTI
+1506 IGIELYNEIYTI
-1518 DDWYQMKK
+1518 DDWYQIK
-1526 IPNQNY
+1526 NNGTENY

-1540 KNAKESLYSGI
+1540 KNADISLYSNINFKG
-1551 TLQAILDGQGH
+1551 ILDGQRYM
-1562 TIKNIFVNVSLF
+1562 IKNFYVDRPLF
-1574 NSCNKQTNIVNLN
+1574 FDCNNATIINLS
-1587 IQNYNIE
+1587 IKNYNIDN
-1594 TTSGYV
+1594 TGPYV
-1600 GIFGQGS
+1600 GIIAFGN
-1607 YINMKNVNV
+1607 YIKIKNVNID
-1616 NTVNIKAI
+1616 TVNIKAI
-1624 NKQNIYISGLVAGC
+1624 FPTNTYIGALIGSGNYGKFEDITLNNINITVENTQNMKLGGIVGVGLVDISNCYLNNLNIEAKNNINPIGI
-1638 GAGKYENITLSN
+1638 GGVIGESNSSSYDVRNIILKGNIKSDSGYVGGLVGNGNITVTNCLSN
-1650 INIYAENLSDAR
+1650 INITANGDYV
-1662 IGGIIGFGSGDM
+1662 GGIKG
-1674 NNIYMNNLNIQV
+1674 YET
-1686 KNCMNNVGIGGI
+1686 
-1698 IGSGNALYN
+1698 GNP
-1707 TVENTIVKG
+1707 V
-1716 NIEADGEYIGGAIGY
+1716 
-1731 GSFDLENSL
+1731 
-1740 IDVNIKADGNYIGG
+1740 
-1754 LVGYSST
+1754 YS
-1761 TNYKN
+1761 KN
-1766 NLYTGNIVNK
+1766 NLYDGNIVNK
-1776 KTTNFMGEISGNEK
+1776 KETNYTGYISGNER
-1790 DGENNYVA
+1790 DGTNNYIVED
-1798 ASNTINGLEIET
+1798 SKINGLSKET
-1810 NNKLTIEQLQK
+1810 SNKLRKEELQK
-1821 DETYTN
+1821 AETYTN
-1827 ILKWDDNYDYSDLK
+1827 ILKWNDNYEYSDIK
-1841 NKLPKIKNVEKTE
+1841 NKLPKVKNVEKTE
-1854 LLPNQEDIYLSEAE
+1854 LLPNQEDIYLSKGKIS
-1868 VTLETVNT
+1868 LETVDT

-1886 RLSINNP
+1886 RISINNP
-1893 KNLEITKVE
+1893 DNLEITKVE
-1902 IENMDLEVEDNRN
+1902 IENMDTEVIDNRN
-1915 ENGKTYITVT
+1915 EKEKTYITLT

-1938 NIKYKENN
+1938 NIKYKDNN

-1956 IKEEFYKEITKYE
+1956 IQEAFYREITKYE
-1969 DWENIDPNSYEN
+1969 DWENINPDSYEN
-1981 YRLLTDLDFIGK
+1981 YRLLTDLDFSGK
-1993 QNINHNLKIGKLI
+1993 QNINHNFKIGKLI

-2012 TIKNINLEAT
+2012 TIKNINLEAIE
-2022 DNYFGL
+2022 NYFGL
-2028 IKECKNK
+2028 IKECKNGIENIKFENIKIDVKEDITISYVGVIAQNSGNILNVEFNNITINVTNKVSYVGCISDSTGYK
-2035 IENINF
+2035 IENINLA
-2041 EGIEINCNQ
+2041 G
-2050 DFAMKQMQYIGI
+2050 
-2062 VAFNSGDILNVDF
+2062 
-2075 NKINININNK
+2075 ININAAN
-2085 SNYLGCIGRSTGYE
+2085 GY
-2099 INNVNLN
+2099 V
-2106 EVYINGNYY
+2106 
-2115 LGGLFG
+2115 GGLFG
-2121 NTLTGNI
+2121 RMDSGMIHNI
-2128 KNITASNIHIKTIDG
+2128 IADDIHIKASG
-2143 DYIGGLVGIM
+2143 SNIGGIIGTKNTKI
-2153 TTSVE
+2153 E
-2158 NTFENVSIS
+2158 NILENIQ
-2167 DSTIEGDDYVG
+2167 
-2178 GLIGYGNIS
+2178 
-2187 KNAYVNHCTIKG
+2187 
-2199 RGNVGGAMA
+2199 
-2208 KYDWI
+2208 
-2213 SGVHNVNITNSNISG
+2213 ITNSEI
-2228 ETSVGGI
+2228 
-2235 VGSGGSLYDSIIISS
+2235 D
-2250 TIEGNS
+2250 GNS
-2256 TNSTRVG
+2256 TVG
-2263 GIIGNTS
+2263 GIIGSGNVTKTAYVEHCNINGISNVGGISGNPAGDIYYAEVTDSKIRGTTNVGGISGTGGAVYYSKLKESLIEGTNTDS
-2270 WQNNRCGVISCSIIS
+2270 KNVGGIGGNSSNIGKSYVLNSNIIS
-2285 KGSEVG
+2285 KGSNIG
-2291 VITGRGMELN
+2291 SILGNGIN
-2301 ACYGINNY
+2301 AEYNCSINNY
-2309 IEGYSNVGGI
+2309 VEGNSNVGGI
-2319 SGYGITGTM
+2319 SGYGIVGTIR
-2328 KYNYTNATV
+2328 YNYTNSTV
-2337 VATEH
+2337 IATEH
-2342 SAGGLLGY
+2342 SAGGLVGY
-2350 LDNSNMTNMSNL
+2350 LDNSTMNNLTNV
-2362 SNIYNNYYAGGTIQ
+2362 SNIYINYYTGGTIK
-2376 SKTNVG
+2376 SKRNVG

-2395 TTTDYYRQNYIEA
+2395 TTTDYYRQNYIEG

-2414 TSTTSLGIGN
+2414 NSTTSLGIGN

-2445 KNPNKENEPYIK
+2445 KNPSKENEPYIK

-2467 KQQTTYTNNLKWGT
+2467 KQQTTYINNLKWGT
-2481 VYFYY
+2481 SYFDY
-2486 NILAENKYP
+2486 NILTENKYP

-2503 LPGQE
+2503 LPNQE
-2508 GIDIPKDEEHIID
+2508 GIDIPKDEEHMID
-2521 SEATENND
+2521 SDTTENSD
-2529 NIAEEQTETIEN
+2529 NIGEQTETIEN
-2541 TFEYADKEIET
+2541 KFEYADKEIET

-2559 QTSEGNSVRRDIKL
+2559 QTSDGNSVRRDIKL
-2573 YVKENKLYGIPV
+2573 YAKENKLYGIPV
-2585 SFVNNTGE
+2585 SFVNNKGE

-2647 ETDEKEVEVKYKN
+2647 ETEEKEIEVKYKN

-2724 IEKAIQKNSIENNES
+2724 IEEAIQKNNTENHEN
-2739 RNDVSEENKES
+2739 RNDVSEKNENEES
-2750 NDSEKEKKYISVYN
+2750 NNSEKEKKYISIYN

-2778 LDTEKEE
+2778 LDAEKEE

-2798 KEYYAKGQESK
+2798 KEYYAKGLESK

>member
-14 KNPRFML
+14 KNPRFMV

-59 TENLLG
+59 TEKLIG
-65 SLEDTENNGEANRNI
+65 EEETEGEDI
-80 ELAKIEEQG
+80 ELTKIEEQG

-209 SVNNNVLVFNQIKDV
+209 SVKNNVLVFNQIKDV

-230 GIVENNYTYE
+230 EIVENSYTYE

-261 IEENIIKEDT
+261 TEENIIKEDT

-303 PEVRAEEFTAE
+303 PEVSVEEFTAE

-368 EIKGKYVYENEE
+368 EIKGKYVYVNEE

-768 NLIDIEEIETNQEY
+768 NLIDIEEVETNQEY

-794 RYKLSFYADEY
+794 KYKLSFYADEY

-824 ILTEPGIS
+824 IITEPGIS
-832 GNIGLKS
+832 GEIGLKNF
-839 MLRMTTGKNLVDVES
+839 LKKATGKNLVDPES
-854 KIKWYS
+854 KVKWYS
-860 PLVSSYAYYDKE
+860 NAGANYYKE
-872 YNKEN
+872 FSKGNNE
-877 RILKLTPGRSSNYQ
+877 LKLSVGKGTFAGA
-891 QIYTYDLRD
+891 IYVYDLRD
-900 YIGQEI
+900 YIGAEV
-906 TISFKLKADKEIDR
+906 TISFKLKADEDIYQ
-920 IGINNSKNLGTNLTD
+920 ILLNNSVNNAQNTTRIN
-935 IKGWNSEEYIN
+935 GWSSAEYID
-946 YEQTLVVNNS
+946 YSQTIVINDTGYVGIYFQNANKKLENS
-956 GYLGFYV
+956 PYV
-963 KNNAVTLDNN
+963 
-973 PYIYIKDLQIELGSK
+973 YIKDLQIELGAQ
-988 KTNYEEYKYEM
+988 KTNYEPYKYTIQ
-999 NGEAIVNL
+999 GKAIFSI
-1007 EDKRD
+1007 EDKRN
-1012 EISTNDYYIKIYE
+1012 EIINNDYYIKIYE
-1025 ENEEISSTR
+1025 NGKEKSTTR
-1034 YEDISEDNK
+1034 YEDIPD
-1043 LENVIKNIEI
+1043 ENVIKNGIKDIDI
-1053 KENKEYKMELIVKIR
+1053 KEDQDYKMELIVKIR
-1068 DREYVLST
+1068 DREYILAI
-1076 FEFNTKEG
+1076 FEFNTKNG
-1084 EILGISNVEEYKMIQ
+1084 EILGISNEQEYLYI
-1099 PEGNYIVLND
+1099 PPVGNYIILND
-1109 LDFRNETNN
+1109 LNFEDNQGFYGKYFRGYLN
-1118 SQVKFGSELVA
+1118 
-1129 FQGHID
+1129 
-1135 FNGHTIYRKMF
+1135 FNGHTVDKKLL
-1146 NGGND
+1146 NGGNNP
-1151 MLFATIGENGQ
+1151 LFARIDKEGK
-1162 IENMILKLYFS
+1162 IENLVLKEYFS
-1173 NELSCSGRVIFY
+1173 NDLACSGNGLFNY
-1185 DNYGTISNIYV
+1185 NYGTISNLYI
-1196 SVEECI
+1196 SIEECKKS
-1202 ENDNIDISILG
+1202 ENNYLNILG
-1213 NYNYGNISN
+1213 NYNEGNISN
-1222 FIINYKTTLYGN
+1222 LIINYKTTLYGINIHAINAN
-1234 NITGIGSNYGSIENG
+1234 NGNIENG
-1249 YIYGKNIKLSNFYT
+1249 YIYGNNIYLNGYYNSTTTNNTPFVSSNT
-1263 NSNNSPLISI
+1263 GKI
-1273 NRGTVKNIYSLVGI
+1273 KNIYSLVGI
-1287 DADEIRTQDATAL
+1287 DSDGIKEDDNIGI
-1300 LVINNDNGDVEN
+1300 LVINNYGGNVEN
-1312 VYTVGLGSTYQ
+1312 VYTVGLGSTYR
-1323 IEKNPNISNGLGRI
+1323 IEQNPNITNGQGRI

-1366 QNKVLNSDNQFEV
+1366 QNNVLNSDNQFEV
-1379 DSLISLGYYP
+1379 DSLITSGYYP

-1400 DYNVLPEVT
+1400 DYNLLPEIT
-1409 EADLPDVLSTEVIE
+1409 EKDLPDVLSTEIIE
-1423 QENKKATVKVN
+1423 QENKKAKVKVN
-1434 VYNPSGETIQQII
+1434 IYNPAGETIQKII
-1447 VKNLTSKIVSQN
+1447 VKNLTSQIISQN
-1459 YSAGKSEIIVE
+1459 YSSGKSEVILE

-1481 PILSITTKGA
+1481 PILSLTTKGA

-1518 DDWYQMKK
+1518 DNWYQMKK
-1526 IPNQNY
+1526 TPNQNY

-1540 KNAKESLYSGI
+1540 KNADESLYGNI
-1551 TLQAILDGQGH
+1551 QLKAILDGQGH
-1562 TIKNIFVNVSLF
+1562 AIKNIYITNKSRVPLF
-1574 NSCNKQTNIVNLN
+1574 SGLNSSTVIENLN

-1594 TTSGYV
+1594 SDYSHL
-1600 GIFGQGS
+1600 GICGTGN
-1607 YINMKNVNV
+1607 YINIKNVNV
-1616 NTVNIKAI
+1616 DTVNVKAI
-1624 NKQNIYISGLVAGC
+1624 YLQNKWIGGFLGSGDY
-1638 GAGKYENITLSN
+1638 GKFENITLNNINITVENTQNMILGGMIGTGVCDISNCIINNLKIEAKSNMNPIGIGGVIGKATNSNYDVKNIILKGNITSDSGEIGGIIGYGNITIKNCLSN
-1650 INIYAENLSDAR
+1650 INIIADGDY
-1662 IGGIIGFGSGDM
+1662 IGGIKGYDTA
-1674 NNIYMNNLNIQV
+1674 NP
-1686 KNCMNNVGIGGI
+1686 
-1698 IGSGNALYN
+1698 GN
-1707 TVENTIVKG
+1707 
-1716 NIEADGEYIGGAIGY
+1716 
-1731 GSFDLENSL
+1731 SQ
-1740 IDVNIKADGNYIGG
+1740 
-1754 LVGYSST
+1754 
-1761 TNYKN
+1761 N
-1766 NLYTGNIVNK
+1766 NLYKGNIVNK
-1776 KTTNFMGEISGNEK
+1776 KETNYTGYISGNER
-1790 DGENNYVA
+1790 DGTNNYIVED
-1798 ASNTINGLEIET
+1798 SKINGLSKET
-1810 NNKLTIEQLQK
+1810 SNKLRKEELQK
-1821 DETYTN
+1821 AETYTN
-1827 ILKWDDNYDYSDLK
+1827 ILKWNDNYEYSDIK
-1841 NKLPKIKNVEKTE
+1841 NKLPKVKNVEKTE
-1854 LLPNQEDIYLSEAE
+1854 LLPNQEDIYLSKGKIS
-1868 VTLETVNT
+1868 LETVDT
-1876 LRTDSNTLNI
+1876 LKTDSNTLNI
-1886 RLSINNP
+1886 RISINNP
-1893 KNLEITKVE
+1893 DNLEITKVE
-1902 IENMDLEVEDNRN
+1902 IENMDTEVIDNRN
-1915 ENGKTYITVT
+1915 EKEKTYITLT

-1938 NIKYKENN
+1938 NIKYKDNN

-1956 IKEEFYKEITKYE
+1956 IQEAFYREITKYE
-1969 DWENIDPNSYEN
+1969 DWENINPDSYEN
-1981 YRLLTDLDFIGK
+1981 YRLLTDLDFLGK
-1993 QNINHNLKIGKLI
+1993 QNINHNFKIGKLI

-2012 TIKNINLEAT
+2012 TIKNINLEAIE
-2022 DNYFGL
+2022 NYFGL
-2028 IKECKNK
+2028 IKECKNGIENIKFENIKIDVKEDITISYVGVIAQNSGNILNVEFNNITINVTNKVSYVGCISDSTGYK
-2035 IENINF
+2035 IENINLA
-2041 EGIEINCNQ
+2041 G
-2050 DFAMKQMQYIGI
+2050 
-2062 VAFNSGDILNVDF
+2062 
-2075 NKINININNK
+2075 ININAAN
-2085 SNYLGCIGRSTGYE
+2085 GY
-2099 INNVNLN
+2099 V
-2106 EVYINGNYY
+2106 
-2115 LGGLFG
+2115 GGLFG
-2121 NTLTGNI
+2121 RMDSGMIHNI
-2128 KNITASNIHIKTIDG
+2128 IADDIHIKASG
-2143 DYIGGLVGIM
+2143 SNIGGIIGTKNTKI
-2153 TTSVE
+2153 E
-2158 NTFENVSIS
+2158 NILENIQ
-2167 DSTIEGDDYVG
+2167 
-2178 GLIGYGNIS
+2178 
-2187 KNAYVNHCTIKG
+2187 
-2199 RGNVGGAMA
+2199 
-2208 KYDWI
+2208 
-2213 SGVHNVNITNSNISG
+2213 ITNSEI
-2228 ETSVGGI
+2228 
-2235 VGSGGSLYDSIIISS
+2235 D
-2250 TIEGNS
+2250 GNS
-2256 TNSTRVG
+2256 AVG
-2263 GIIGNTS
+2263 GIIGSGNVTKTAYVEHCNINGISNVGGISGNPAGDIYYAEVTDSKIRGTTNVGGISGTGGAVYYSKLKESLIEGTNTDS
-2270 WQNNRCGVISCSIIS
+2270 KNVGGIGGNSSNIGKSYVLNSNIIS
-2285 KGSEVG
+2285 KGSNIG
-2291 VITGRGMELN
+2291 SILGNGIN
-2301 ACYGINNY
+2301 AEYNCSINNY
-2309 IEGYSNVGGI
+2309 VEGNSNVGGI
-2319 SGYGITGTM
+2319 SGYGIVGTIR
-2328 KYNYTNATV
+2328 YNYTNSTV
-2337 VATEH
+2337 IATEH
-2342 SAGGLLGY
+2342 SAGGLVGY
-2350 LDNSNMTNMSNL
+2350 LDNSTMNNLTNV
-2362 SNIYNNYYAGGTIQ
+2362 SNIYINYYTGGTIK
-2376 SKTNVG
+2376 SKRNVG

-2395 TTTDYYRQNYIEA
+2395 TTTDYYRQNYIEG

-2414 TSTTSLGIGN
+2414 NSTTSLGIGN

-2647 ETDEKEVEVKYKN
+2647 ETEKKEVEVKYKN

-2673 IKTSKTEN
+2673 VKTSKTEN

-2716 ENKLEELP
+2716 ENKLEDLP
-2724 IEKAIQKNSIENNES
+2724 IEEAIQKNSTETNEN
-2739 RNDVSEENKES
+2739 RNDVSEKNENQES
-2750 NDSEKEKKYISVYN
+2750 NNSEKEKKYISIYN

-2778 LDTEKEE
+2778 LDAEKEE

-2798 KEYYAKGQESK
+2798 KEYYAKGLESK